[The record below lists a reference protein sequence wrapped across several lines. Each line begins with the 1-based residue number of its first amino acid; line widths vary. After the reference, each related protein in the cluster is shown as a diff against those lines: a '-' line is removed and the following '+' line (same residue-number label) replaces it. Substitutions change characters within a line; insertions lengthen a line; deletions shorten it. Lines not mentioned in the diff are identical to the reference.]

1 MFFGNIQRQECPL
14 TMYECYN
21 APRAKTSKK
30 QQDKNYHMSEHTHIS
45 DSASLYVLLYVDYY
59 TNIVEAHLTQP
70 FVQV

>member
-1 MFFGNIQRQECPL
+1 MLPEQKQVKN
-14 TMYECYN
+14 N
-21 APRAKTSKK
+21 KT
-30 QQDKNYHMSEHTHIS
+30 KNYHMSEHTHIS